1 MGKVMAICISEIRG
15 VQKKNVHTANLIEN
29 WGVEHDAHAGNW
41 HRQLSLLS
49 YETIQDFNRQGAGVI
64 DGAFGENLVIS
75 GYDFTKMKIGT
86 RFRCGDVVLEL
97 TQIGKECHNGCEI
110 FKKMMLELYASM
122 AQAELEKKEKR
133 QREGIEA
140 KKLRGEWDD
149 YGRPSVMKQET
160 FDENFQSVVSGYYGF
175 PVLSLRTDA
184 QRVSVQ

>member
-15 VQKKNVHTANLIEN
+15 VQKKNVHTARLIEN

-41 HRQLSLLS
+41 HRQVSLLS

-64 DGAFGENLVIS
+64 DGAFGENLVVS

-110 FKKMMLELYASM
+110 FKKMGKCIMPTNGVFTKVIHGGVISEGQRLKGSVKRLKQICNFCLIRDAVNRFFS
-122 AQAELEKKEKR
+122 LKKSIR
-133 QREGIEA
+133 VR
-140 KKLRGEWDD
+140 
-149 YGRPSVMKQET
+149 KQ
-160 FDENFQSVVSGYYGF
+160 
-175 PVLSLRTDA
+175 
-184 QRVSVQ
+184 